1 MDVGMDGKGLLVI
14 DYEVG
19 RVVDKQQAG
28 LQVGWM
34 MGGLI
39 TVYWDNNSWMDVFFF
54 FKKKKI
60 IVVIL
65 LSILIIFLPGYFF
78 YLLM

>member
-1 MDVGMDGKGLLVI
+1 MYVCVCMDVGMDGKGLLVI

-39 TVYWDNNSWMDVFFF
+39 TVY
-54 FKKKKI
+54 
-60 IVVIL
+60 
-65 LSILIIFLPGYFF
+65 
-78 YLLM
+78 

>member
-1 MDVGMDGKGLLVI
+1 MLISCDLLLRGIYLCMYVCVCMDVGMDGKGLLVI

-39 TVYWDNNSWMDVFFF
+39 TVY
-54 FKKKKI
+54 
-60 IVVIL
+60 
-65 LSILIIFLPGYFF
+65 
-78 YLLM
+78 

>member
-1 MDVGMDGKGLLVI
+1 MSTCVCMYVCVCMDVGMDGKGLLVI

-39 TVYWDNNSWMDVFFF
+39 TVY
-54 FKKKKI
+54 
-60 IVVIL
+60 
-65 LSILIIFLPGYFF
+65 
-78 YLLM
+78 